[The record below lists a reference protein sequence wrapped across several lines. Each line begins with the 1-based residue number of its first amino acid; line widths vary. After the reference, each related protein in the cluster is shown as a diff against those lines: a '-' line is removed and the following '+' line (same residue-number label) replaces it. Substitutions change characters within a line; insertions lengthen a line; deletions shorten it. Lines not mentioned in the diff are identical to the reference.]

1 MFDTISSP
9 MMKPALI
16 MLVFTIAFASAFY
29 WPAVR
34 FPRKNKV
41 LNFYWSGVWAYLAMI
56 TAVAGAQVTV
66 TILGLEVVAF
76 STALLNAM
84 TVTFVMFV
92 VFAWGRLAVMGAR
105 HAAIKV
111 AA

>member
-1 MFDTISSP
+1 MFETLNSP
-9 MMKPALI
+9 MLMPALI
-16 MLVFTIAFASAFY
+16 MLLMTIIFASAFY

-34 FPRKNKV
+34 FPRKGKV
-41 LNFYWSGVWAYLAMI
+41 TNFYWSGFWAYLGII

-66 TILGLEVVAF
+66 AIIGLQADAF
-76 STALLNAM
+76 SNAVLTAL

-92 VFAWGRLAVMGAR
+92 VFAWARLALMGLR
-105 HAAIKV
+105 YAAIKV